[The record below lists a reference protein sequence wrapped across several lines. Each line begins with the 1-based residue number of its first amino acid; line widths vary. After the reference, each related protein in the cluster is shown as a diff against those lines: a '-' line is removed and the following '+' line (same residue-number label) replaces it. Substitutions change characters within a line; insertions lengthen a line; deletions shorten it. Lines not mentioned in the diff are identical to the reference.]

1 MILASFGLVLVH
13 CGNIRAQQSS
23 NQDKLPE
30 YGDIS
35 DLKGMTKV
43 YVSTETTQVRRYV
56 LDELK
61 KDKALVVVPSVED
74 ADFILECAQKESMG
88 NFRMGSVATEMPTF
102 EMIAY
107 TLRSGRHRIAWSK
120 TKNSVRYPPTLLT
133 GDFIA
138 ALKKGQK

>member
-1 MILASFGLVLVH
+1 MKSRIILCALIVICSPAYMILA
-13 CGNIRAQQSS
+13 
-23 NQDKLPE
+23 QDKPLPE

-43 YVSTETTQVRRYV
+43 YVSTETTQVRKYV

-61 KDKALVVVPSVED
+61 KDRALTVVPSVEQ
-74 ADFILECAQKESMG
+74 ADFILECVQKGSIG

-102 EMIAY
+102 EMTAY
-107 TLRSGRHRIAWSK
+107 TIRNGHHRIAWSK

-138 ALKKGQK
+138 ALKKDRK